1 MGSSR
6 RTFIKQASGF
16 TTACV
21 TGLNFNS
28 TAKTSLPRSRL
39 CARNLQAMPAL
50 PKTRHIG
57 VYGAEFAVFALS
69 LVCEPVEIDPGR

>member
-28 TAKTSLPRSRL
+28 T
-39 CARNLQAMPAL
+39 ARNLQAMPAL

-69 LVCEPVEIDPGR
+69 LACEPVEIDPGR